1 MTTAKLRPPP
11 PAAAATAFLPAATI
25 HDDETFYPE
34 TDGEPLPDGQHQA
47 PLYRE
52 IVSTLEAH
60 FRSRPNTSVNGNTFI
75 YYQQGNPRRHVS
87 PDCYVAFAVDVPAI
101 LARNTYRMWE
111 VGKAPDFA
119 LEIASATTAT
129 EDTGHKVSLYAVIGF
144 GELWLYDAT
153 GGAFYG
159 FALEG
164 RYLGADGAY
173 HPIRMRREADGM
185 IWGHSRALGLDLC
198 WVEGRLRFYDPAR
211 GEWLRNFEETIAEL
225 GTERSARANAEV
237 QLGAERVARANAEAE
252 LGTERFARADA
263 EAQLGT
269 ERTVRANAEARVA
282 ELEAELRR
290 LQGTAD

>member
-11 PAAAATAFLPAATI
+11 AATATAIATAFLPAATI

-75 YYQQGNPRRHVS
+75 YYEQGNPRRHVS
-87 PDCYVAFAVDVPAI
+87 PDCYVAFNVDVPAI
-101 LARNTYRMWE
+101 LARNAYRMWE

-119 LEIASATTAT
+119 LEIASETTAT

-173 HPIRMRREADGM
+173 HPVRMRREADGM

-225 GTERSARANAEV
+225 GTERSARAS
-237 QLGAERVARANAEAE
+237 AEAQLAE
-252 LGTERFARADA
+252 LETERTARADA
-263 EAQLGT
+263 EAQLGA

-290 LQGTAD
+290 LQGAAD